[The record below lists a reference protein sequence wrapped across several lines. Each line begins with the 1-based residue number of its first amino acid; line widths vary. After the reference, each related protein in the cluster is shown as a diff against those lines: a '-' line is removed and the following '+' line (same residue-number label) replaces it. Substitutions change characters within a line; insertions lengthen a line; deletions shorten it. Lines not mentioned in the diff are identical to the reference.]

1 MRQQQLGLELDLV
14 AAEFYSDLRLSPF
27 LRRLLTRSGDLLGAV
42 AGSISL
48 VDSPREHYT
57 KMAERGASC
66 QLGQTFPLDQ
76 GVTGQVVARRR
87 PVVLSSYQEISAG
100 HLPDGHPA
108 GRGAVVA
115 VPIWWRGDVIG
126 VNVTFA
132 GRERRFTAQEV
143 DSLELLTQLAAP
155 GIVKAGASDPSLA
168 NMIREYRRQDA
179 AVDGLRTVVTEVGR
193 ARPVA
198 PSVAGVALDLV
209 TLAERAAAR
218 REPTARLHVAVVHR
232 ADGLRLLVYDD
243 AADPP
248 GGASIHQ
255 AGLGDHGWQEL
266 VDSTG
271 GGVSVEH
278 VAGWGTLVRADLPYE
293 ATLGEATPREST
305 RSWSTHGGSPD
316 FGSRHFGSPDFG
328 SRHFGSPDFGSRHF
342 GSRHFGSPHIG
353 SNDSASNRSSS
364 THTASTQRAEPDPS
378 PFTPREQEVA
388 GLLARGLTDRS
399 VAKAL
404 VISPKTVEKHV
415 GALLRKTGT
424 TNRTA
429 AVMRALERG
438 WLPSGSPAP
447 G

>member
-1 MRQQQLGLELDLV
+1 MSDQLVLDLDRV
-14 AAEFYSDLRLSPF
+14 AAEFYSDVRLAPF
-27 LRRLLTRSGDLLGAV
+27 LRRLLSRSGDLLGTV

-48 VDSPREHYT
+48 VDPPTQRYT
-57 KMAERGASC
+57 KMAEHGASC
-66 QLGQTFPLDQ
+66 QLGQTFPLDE

-87 PVVLSSYQEISAG
+87 PVVLSSYQQISAG
-100 HLPDGHPA
+100 HLPLGHPA
-108 GRGAVVA
+108 GNGAVVA

-132 GRERRFTAQEV
+132 GRPRRFTTQEV
-143 DSLELLTQLAAP
+143 DGLELLTQLAAP
-155 GIVKAGASDPSLA
+155 GIVQAGASDPSLA

-179 AVDGLRTVVTEVGR
+179 GQDIAGALPGLRTVVTEVGR

-198 PSVAGVALDLV
+198 PSVASVALDLV

-248 GGASIHQ
+248 GTGPAE
-255 AGLGDHGWQEL
+255 APTVGEHGWQEL

-293 ATLGEATPREST
+293 AA
-305 RSWSTHGGSPD
+305 
-316 FGSRHFGSPDFG
+316 
-328 SRHFGSPDFGSRHF
+328 
-342 GSRHFGSPHIG
+342 PH
-353 SNDSASNRSSS
+353 DTTVDAAR
-364 THTASTQRAEPDPS
+364 RADGVV
-378 PFTPREQEVA
+378 PFTPRERQVA
-388 GLLARGLTDRS
+388 GLLTRGMSDRS

-404 VISPKTVEKHV
+404 SISPKTVEKHV

-424 TNRTA
+424 TSRTA
-429 AVMRALERG
+429 AVMRALDLG
-438 WLPSGSPAP
+438 WLPPRVAPSGGFPPFSGAH
-447 G
+447 GCT